1 MHVHVQSADGE
12 AKLWL
17 EPEIEIANSYNLS
30 SKELRKIRTVI
41 EERQQEIRDAW
52 HGHFGS

>member
-41 EERQQEIRDAW
+41 EERQQEDRK
-52 HGHFGS
+52 SVV